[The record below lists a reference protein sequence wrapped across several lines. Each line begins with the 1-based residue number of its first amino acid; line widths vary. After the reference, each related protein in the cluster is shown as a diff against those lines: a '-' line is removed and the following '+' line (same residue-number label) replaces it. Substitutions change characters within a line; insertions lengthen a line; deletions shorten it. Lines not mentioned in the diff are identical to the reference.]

1 MSEQENKTAWDKE
14 HIEAWV
20 ERFGTPE
27 EYSQKI
33 VKNPTKV
40 LGSLMDVMGDVDQ
53 KRILN
58 LMGSNGNKA
67 VALARLGATVTVVDF
82 SESNRTYALQLAKE
96 ADVKIEYVLSDVLAF
111 QTECTYDIT
120 FAEMGILHYFIDL
133 KPFFMCLNRVTS
145 KGGLIVIRDFHPI
158 STKLISSRGST
169 AKVRKH
175 KIDGDYFDTSLTE
188 KVVSYG
194 KYSKDEAP
202 ERVYLRNWT
211 LGEIVTEAAAC
222 GLTITAL
229 IEEPNLSSDVFDKG
243 IPKTFILKM
252 TK

>member
-1 MSEQENKTAWDKE
+1 MSENENKAAWDKE
-14 HIEAWV
+14 HVEAWV

-33 VKNPTKV
+33 VKSPEKI
-40 LGSLMDVMGDVDQ
+40 LGSLADVMGEVDQ

-67 VALARLGATVTVVDF
+67 VALARLGADVTVVDF
-82 SESNRTYALQLAKE
+82 SYSNQIYALQLAE
-96 ADVKIEYVLSDVLAF
+96 AAGVKIEYILSDILVF
-111 QTECTYDIT
+111 QPESTYDIT

-133 KPFFMCLNRVTS
+133 KPFFNCLNRSTS

-175 KIDGDYFDTSLTE
+175 KVEGDYFDASLIE

-194 KYSKDEAP
+194 KYSKDDIP
-202 ERVYLRNWT
+202 ERVFLRNWT
-211 LGEIVTEAAAC
+211 LGEIITQAADC
-222 GLTITAL
+222 GLIITAL